1 MVTKQTIERN
11 WKVAIH
17 AKNIRVL
24 NASRRYHVFGIS
36 ILILVLIAAV
46 PKQVKS
52 VELRV
57 YIVDWAF
64 IAAIAIG
71 ESIELCMFAWLRG
84 WPFDLAKA
92 NEEGI
97 AVILLRQPLT
107 LKNSGNIQRVV
118 CFVFKIFVCVI
129 LKTSVQDSAWLY
141 PSLSVFD

>member
-1 MVTKQTIERN
+1 MGSSACQVTNDDFVFRLTAWLR
-11 WKVAIH
+11 AIDH
-17 AKNIRVL
+17 L
-24 NASRRYHVFGIS
+24 
-36 ILILVLIAAV
+36 
-46 PKQVKS
+46 P
-52 VELRV
+52 ELRV